1 MRILRT
7 NVFFFGLLFLCTICC
22 FSDWLIEGMALGRW
36 IPGEISMVDYADT
49 LEMEIERYTN
59 KSYNEHKFA
68 TCYV

>member
-1 MRILRT
+1 
-7 NVFFFGLLFLCTICC
+7 
-22 FSDWLIEGMALGRW
+22 MALGRW